1 MAKFDLSEIKK
12 QPKKNLLEETKP
24 NSTSEPLKKKA
35 KAKRKGK
42 VGRPV
47 KNEVDK
53 LSKKVTVNL
62 TKAEFNK
69 LKELSEKNF
78 DIPIPKL
85 IRSFLKQGNHI

>member
-1 MAKFDLSEIKK
+1 MAKFDISEIKK

-24 NSTSEPLKKKA
+24 SSTNEPLKKKA
-35 KAKRKGK
+35 KVKKGGK

-62 TKAEFNK
+62 TEAEFNK
-69 LKELSEKNF
+69 LRNLSEKNF
-78 DIPIPKL
+78 DVPIPKL